1 MPIKHWKLL
10 ISIAIFFLA
19 FGVRLLH
26 KQDNLQPPFFGMTAE
41 YRAHAL
47 TLVDRNVK
55 AFLRGP
61 NPPSDTNVIKHPPG
75 YPILMAAVYKVFGTA
90 DPSERAMQLVD
101 ITLDSLAAVLVFI
114 LAAEMFS
121 LSVATL
127 AGLLVAL
134 SPQLAYHS
142 IAVLPDP
149 LAAPPLL
156 LAIFF
161 LVRAYKRQHVFSM
174 IAAGLFIGI
183 SCWLRSNA
191 LLLPFFVAALV
202 PFLFKRNRLR
212 MATAV
217 IASSLLVILPVTV
230 RNLVYFR
237 SFIPLSLSAGITLV
251 EGIGVYDTENRF
263 HLPATDYEVTKWEAR
278 EFKRPDY
285 LGTRFA
291 PDGLIRERFRMRR
304 GFEVIRSHPFW
315 FAGVMARRAVSMLR
329 LARVELIRSQP
340 AITSKPPDAIFQLPK
355 TTPPITG
362 PTRKIVANDPAVL
375 GESIKVTSNTDY
387 LIKLPL
393 KIERGSLVIQIRDA
407 QTDRLLGYSTILHP
421 VNWLGLTT
429 EQQPFVPAEVPFV
442 SGDSQAVKIVLVSG
456 RGNEAYVAEASDL
469 LTIPL
474 GNSSSTWTRYLRIP
488 LRLLQQLFIT
498 AVFLPFTLLG
508 VLVLALRRCRK
519 ELAVLLVIPAYY
531 MLVQSILWTEFRYI
545 LTMHYFLF
553 ILAAVGIVWTGGMLL
568 DRLRSFDLLRVRR
581 GDSAE
586 PQGV

>member
-1 MPIKHWKLL
+1 MQNHHKKLF
-10 ISIAIFFLA
+10 ICAAIFFLA
-19 FGVRLLH
+19 FGVRSLH

-41 YRAHAL
+41 YRAHGL
-47 TLVDRNVK
+47 TLVNSNVK

-75 YPILMAAVYKVFGTA
+75 YPILMAVVYKIFGTA
-90 DPSERAMQLVD
+90 DPSERAMQLVHM
-101 ITLDSLAAVLVFI
+101 TLDSLAAVLVFI

-127 AGLLVAL
+127 AALLIAL

-156 LAIFF
+156 LAVFF
-161 LVRAYKRQHVFSM
+161 LVRAYKRQHVLSM

-217 IASSLLVILPVTV
+217 VVSSLLVILPVTV

-251 EGIGVYDTENRF
+251 EGIGVYDKENRF

-278 EFKRPDY
+278 EFNRPDY

-340 AITSKPPDAIFQLPK
+340 AITSKPPDSIFQLPK
-355 TTPPITG
+355 ITPPITE
-362 PTRKIVANDPAVL
+362 PTRKLEANGPTAFSD
-375 GESIKVTSNTDY
+375 SIKVIPNTDY
-387 LIKLPL
+387 LLKVPL
-393 KIERGSLVIQIRDA
+393 RIEEGSVVLEIRDA
-407 QTDRLLGYSTILHP
+407 QKDRLIGYSTILHP
-421 VNWLGLTT
+421 VNWLGLSP
-429 EQQPFVPAEVPFV
+429 EQQPFVRVEVPFV
-442 SGDSQAVKIVLVSG
+442 SGDSQAVKIVLASG
-456 RGNEAYVAEASDL
+456 RGNDTYVAEAGDAH
-469 LTIPL
+469 TTPL

-488 LRLLQQLFIT
+488 VRFLQHLFIT
-498 AVFLPFTLLG
+498 AVILPFTLLG
-508 VLVLALRRCRK
+508 ILVLAVRRCWK

-545 LTMHYFLF
+545 LTMHYFFF
-553 ILAAVGIVWTGGMLL
+553 ILAAIGVTWMVKTLL
-568 DRLRSFDLLRVRR
+568 VRLRPLEFGKEVSTT
-581 GDSAE
+581 A
-586 PQGV
+586 